1 MRHPFKNS
9 RDILLARI
17 CLGSSGFT
25 VIELLVLMTILA
37 ILAALLLPPLR
48 DTLANRQARAQARAE
63 MALISEALERYR
75 AYYGDYPLIDD
86 DPEAFFS
93 ALHGRRGPKSTI
105 DAGSARRFI
114 NAASFTLRHPFRN
127 DSADANALID
137 PWGEPY
143 FYTYKNSERTVQN
156 GCLTVSFLSQQAQM
170 VAVVFCRMM
179 VRLMRTISRCRL
191 AGMILY
197 MVVGMPIS
205 WAVVHVRKPI
215 FLGNGYKS
223 SWSSLG
229 IVESLHWAFAG
240 RMLRSDEYY

>member
-1 MRHPFKNS
+1 MKVRHPFKNS

-143 FYTYKNSERTVQN
+143 FYTYKNSEGDGAEWVPYGFILISAGPDGRRGVLPDDGQVDAHYF
-156 GCLTVSFLSQQAQM
+156 TVSTGRDDL
-170 VAVVFCRMM
+170 
-179 VRLMRTISRCRL
+179 
-191 AGMILY
+191 
-197 MVVGMPIS
+197 
-205 WAVVHVRKPI
+205 VH
-215 FLGNGYKS
+215 GGWN
-223 SWSSLG
+223 
-229 IVESLHWAFAG
+229 A
-240 RMLRSDEYY
+240 D